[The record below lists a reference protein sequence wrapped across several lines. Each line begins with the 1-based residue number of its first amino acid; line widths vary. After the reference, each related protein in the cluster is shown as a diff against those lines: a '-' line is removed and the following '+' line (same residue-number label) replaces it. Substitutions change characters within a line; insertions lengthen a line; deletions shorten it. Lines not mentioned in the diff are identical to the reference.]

1 MTKQQKISLEK
12 NKEKLGKIL
21 DVIAEGYD
29 EECFLYYGRSRGDS
43 IGVDARVYFAATDEV
58 NPGDIVKV
66 EILDCDEYDLTG
78 KVLEE

>member
-1 MTKQQKISLEK
+1 MRK
-12 NKEKLGKIL
+12 N
-21 DVIAEGYD
+21 AFYD
-29 EECFLYYGRSRGDS
+29 MVNELSDEMEECFLYYGRSRGDS